1 MLAHQITK
9 FMNIKKIL
17 LVILVLVVI
26 GAAYGYYQYTRGNKD
41 LSGAKADVSISA
53 VDLYNEYSADEKIA
67 NTKYLSKVIS
77 VRGKIS
83 KIDKD
88 ATGSA
93 SIMLDAGSDMGG
105 VSCLLDTRHNDEA
118 AKLHNGD
125 SVLINGSCTGMLSDV
140 VLVRCSVQ

>member
-1 MLAHQITK
+1 
-9 FMNIKKIL
+9 MNKKTIL
-17 LVILVLVVI
+17 IGIAVLVII
-26 GAAYGYYQYTRGNKD
+26 AAIYGYNEYSRGNKD

-53 VDLYNEYSADEKIA
+53 VDLYNEYSADEAKA
-67 NTKYLSKVIS
+67 NTKYLNKVIG

-93 SIMLDAGSDMGG
+93 SILLDAGSDMGG
-105 VSCLLDTRHNDEA
+105 VSCLLDARHNEEA
-118 AKLHNGD
+118 AKLHSGD
-125 SVLINGSCTGMLSDV
+125 SVTINGSCTGMLSDV